1 MEEKVSFKYFYG
13 DEADAY
19 TFYRIPK
26 QLFTSD
32 YFKEL
37 STDAKVLY
45 GLMLDRMALSIKNE
59 WFDSEN
65 RAYIYFSIE
74 DVMELLN
81 CGHNKAVKSMQEL
94 DTNGGI
100 GLIEKKRRGMGKTN
114 VIYVKNFTL
123 VGEDVATQ
131 KFIKGNSEEE
141 KQPKK
146 FTKRNSEIPQEG
158 IQEVWKSNSNNTE
171 INNNNI
177 SENKSNLIISADR
190 KRSDEMMAY
199 AEIIRDNLAIDL
211 LAERYP
217 FERELLEGIY
227 DLVLE
232 TVLTQGDTVVI
243 SSNEYPTQLVKSKF
257 LKLNSSHIEYVIDCM
272 QANTTKVR
280 NIKKYLLS
288 ALFNAPTTI
297 SSYYQAA
304 VNYDFPQYA
313 KAK

>member
-1 MEEKVSFKYFYG
+1 MEEKVTFKYFYG

-59 WFDSEN
+59 WFDAEN

-81 CGHNKAVKSMQEL
+81 CGHNKAVKSMKEL
-94 DTNGGI
+94 DADGGI

-123 VGEDVATQ
+123 ADENGATQ

-141 KQPKK
+141 KHPKK
-146 FTKRNSEIPQEG
+146 FTKRNSEIPREG
-158 IQEVWKSNSNNTE
+158 LQEVWKSNSNNTE

-280 NIKKYLLS
+280 NIKKYLLT

>member
-1 MEEKVSFKYFYG
+1 MEEKVTFKYFYG

-59 WFDSEN
+59 WFDAEN

-81 CGHNKAVKSMQEL
+81 CGHNKVVKSMKEL
-94 DTNGGI
+94 DADGGI

-123 VGEDVATQ
+123 ADENGATQ
-131 KFIKGNSEEE
+131 
-141 KQPKK
+141 K
-146 FTKRNSEIPQEG
+146 FTKRNSEDEKTPKKFTKGNSVIPEEG
-158 IQEVWKSNSNNTE
+158 NQEVWKSNSNNTE

-177 SENKSNLIISADR
+177 SENKSNLILSADR

-199 AEIIRDNLAIDL
+199 SEIIRENLEIDL

-232 TVLTQGDTVVI
+232 TVLTQGETVVI
-243 SSNEYPTQLVKSKF
+243 SSNEYPTQFVKSKF
-257 LKLNSSHIEYVIDCM
+257 LKLNSSHIEYVVDCM

>member
-1 MEEKVSFKYFYG
+1 
-13 DEADAY
+13 
-19 TFYRIPK
+19 
-26 QLFTSD
+26 
-32 YFKEL
+32 
-37 STDAKVLY
+37 
-45 GLMLDRMALSIKNE
+45 
-59 WFDSEN
+59 
-65 RAYIYFSIE
+65 
-74 DVMELLN
+74 
-81 CGHNKAVKSMQEL
+81 
-94 DTNGGI
+94 
-100 GLIEKKRRGMGKTN
+100 
-114 VIYVKNFTL
+114 
-123 VGEDVATQ
+123 
-131 KFIKGNSEEE
+131 
-141 KQPKK
+141 
-146 FTKRNSEIPQEG
+146 
-158 IQEVWKSNSNNTE
+158 
-171 INNNNI
+171 
-177 SENKSNLIISADR
+177 
-190 KRSDEMMAY
+190 MMAY

>member
-1 MEEKVSFKYFYG
+1 M
-13 DEADAY
+13 
-19 TFYRIPK
+19 
-26 QLFTSD
+26 
-32 YFKEL
+32 
-37 STDAKVLY
+37 
-45 GLMLDRMALSIKNE
+45 
-59 WFDSEN
+59 
-65 RAYIYFSIE
+65 
-74 DVMELLN
+74 
-81 CGHNKAVKSMQEL
+81 
-94 DTNGGI
+94 
-100 GLIEKKRRGMGKTN
+100 
-114 VIYVKNFTL
+114 IYVKNFTL

-146 FTKRNSEIPQEG
+146 FAKRNSEIPQEG

-177 SENKSNLIISADR
+177 SENKSNLILSGDR
-190 KRSDEMMAY
+190 MRTDEMTAY
-199 AEIIRDNLAIDL
+199 ADIIRKNLEIDFL
-211 LAERYP
+211 RERYP
-217 FERELLEGIY
+217 FDGELVEGIY

-232 TVLTQGDTVVI
+232 TVLTKGETIII

-257 LKLNSSHIEYVIDCM
+257 LKLNSSHVEYVMDCM

-304 VNYDFPQYA
+304 VNFDFPQYA

>member
-1 MEEKVSFKYFYG
+1 MEEKVTFKYFYG

-59 WFDSEN
+59 WFDAEN

-81 CGHNKAVKSMQEL
+81 CGHNKAVKSMKEL
-94 DTNGGI
+94 DADGGI

-123 VGEDVATQ
+123 VGEDGYTQ

-146 FTKRNSEIPQEG
+146 FTKRNSEIPREG

-171 INNNNI
+171 INNNI

-257 LKLNSSHIEYVIDCM
+257 LKLNSSHIEYVVDCM

>member
-1 MEEKVSFKYFYG
+1 M
-13 DEADAY
+13 
-19 TFYRIPK
+19 
-26 QLFTSD
+26 
-32 YFKEL
+32 
-37 STDAKVLY
+37 
-45 GLMLDRMALSIKNE
+45 
-59 WFDSEN
+59 
-65 RAYIYFSIE
+65 
-74 DVMELLN
+74 
-81 CGHNKAVKSMQEL
+81 
-94 DTNGGI
+94 
-100 GLIEKKRRGMGKTN
+100 
-114 VIYVKNFTL
+114 IYVKNFTL

-146 FTKRNSEIPQEG
+146 FAKRNSEIPQEG

-280 NIKKYLLS
+280 NIKKYLLT

>member
-1 MEEKVSFKYFYG
+1 MEEKVTFKYFYG
-13 DEADAY
+13 NEADAY

-32 YFKEL
+32 YFKKL

-94 DTNGGI
+94 DANGGI

-158 IQEVWKSNSNNTE
+158 IQEVWKSNTNNTE

-280 NIKKYLLS
+280 NIKKYLLT

>member
-1 MEEKVSFKYFYG
+1 M
-13 DEADAY
+13 
-19 TFYRIPK
+19 
-26 QLFTSD
+26 
-32 YFKEL
+32 
-37 STDAKVLY
+37 
-45 GLMLDRMALSIKNE
+45 
-59 WFDSEN
+59 
-65 RAYIYFSIE
+65 
-74 DVMELLN
+74 
-81 CGHNKAVKSMQEL
+81 
-94 DTNGGI
+94 
-100 GLIEKKRRGMGKTN
+100 
-114 VIYVKNFTL
+114 IYVKNFTF
-123 VGEDVATQ
+123 VGEDGSTQ

-146 FTKRNSEIPQEG
+146 FTKRNSVIPQEG

-177 SENKSNLIISADR
+177 SENKSNLILSGDR
-190 KRSDEMMAY
+190 IRTDEMTAY
-199 AEIIRDNLAIDL
+199 ADIIRKNLEIDFL
-211 LAERYP
+211 RERYP
-217 FERELLEGIY
+217 FDGELVEGIY

-232 TVLTQGDTVVI
+232 TVLTKGETIII

-257 LKLNSSHIEYVIDCM
+257 LKLNSSHVEYVMDCM

>member
-1 MEEKVSFKYFYG
+1 MEENVTFKYFYG

-26 QLFTSD
+26 QLFTSN
-32 YFKEL
+32 YFREL

-59 WFDSEN
+59 WFDAEN

-81 CGHNKAVKSMQEL
+81 CGHNKAVKSMKEL
-94 DTNGGI
+94 DVDGGI

-123 VGEDVATQ
+123 ADENGQTQ
-131 KFIKGNSEEE
+131 KFTKRNSQEE

-146 FTKRNSEIPQEG
+146 FTKGNSEIPQQG
-158 IQEVWKSNSNNTE
+158 NQEVWNSNSNNTE

-177 SENKSNLIISADR
+177 SENKSNLILSMDR
-190 KRSDEMMAY
+190 KRLDEMEAY
-199 AEIIRDNLAIDL
+199 AEIIRENLEIDL
-211 LAERYP
+211 LIDRYP
-217 FERELLEGIY
+217 FETEVLEGIY

-232 TVLTQGDTVVI
+232 TVLSQGDTIII
-243 SSNEYPTQLVKSKF
+243 SSNQYPTQLVKSKF
-257 LKLNSSHIEYVIDCM
+257 LKLNSSHVEYVMSCM
-272 QANTTKVR
+272 KGNTTKVR

-297 SSYYQAA
+297 SSFYQSA

-313 KAK
+313 QTN